1 MRTNNQFK
9 NIRRRL
15 RNSSMSSLF
24 NNKGNNL
31 KPSNCFKCLDWD
43 NIDDDLSSEVN
54 DLNAEIVSTKIR
66 LTISCLPE
74 DMIYLILQYLP
85 IDTRLKILKNK
96 YNAKIMELKL
106 QDVSATDIK
115 KLFECASNAE
125 EVLKFVLKKDSDVFT
140 KFSLGAIEW
149 FKEEKQ
155 LKKYLCFYKE
165 NFTNMILAAMKYY
178 TKIYKKVKC
187 PTKLL
192 YSYTYTIY
200 NYTFRV
206 YRTYRKKQDIY
217 NKKAIEEM
225 MFRLYAKLILV

>member
-1 MRTNNQFK
+1 MKMRTNNQFK

-31 KPSNCFKCLDWD
+31 KPSNCFKCLDLD
-43 NIDDDLSSEVN
+43 NIDDDLSLPVVEQ
-54 DLNAEIVSTKIR
+54 EVSTKKR
-66 LTISCLPE
+66 LNFNCLPD
-74 DMIYLILQYLP
+74 DMINIILQYLP

-96 YNAKIMELKL
+96 YNAKIMQLKL
-106 QDVSATDIK
+106 QDISDTDIK
-115 KLFECASNAE
+115 TLFKCASNAE

-149 FKEEKQ
+149 FKEDKE
-155 LKKYLCFYKE
+155 LNKYLRFYKE

-178 TKIYKKVKC
+178 TKIYKKVMH

-192 YSYTYTIY
+192 YNIYTIDNNMFRTYTYHC
-200 NYTFRV
+200 
-206 YRTYRKKQDIY
+206 RKTQDNRNI
-217 NKKAIEEM
+217 KVIEEM
-225 MFRLYAKLILV
+225 IFRLYAKLILV

>member
-9 NIRRRL
+9 NICRRL
-15 RNSSMSSLF
+15 RNGSTCSLF
-24 NNKGNNL
+24 DNKGNRL

-54 DLNAEIVSTKIR
+54 EQEVLTKTKLNVS
-66 LTISCLPE
+66 SLPE

-125 EVLKFVLKKDSDVFT
+125 EVLKFVLKKDSVVFT
-140 KFSLGAIEW
+140 KFSSGAIEW

-187 PTKLL
+187 PTRFL
-192 YSYTYTIY
+192 YSYTYTVG
-200 NYTFRV
+200 NDTFRV
-206 YRTYRKKQDIY
+206 YRTCRKKLDNY
-217 NKKAIEEM
+217 NNKAIEEM
-225 MFRLYAKLILV
+225 MFHLYAKLILV